1 MRILFAHKNFPAQFG
16 AFGEW
21 LAGEGWEV
29 AFLTRRAGAA
39 NPAMRVVVAP
49 DDHRPPAEGIHRYVR
64 PLEAAVLS
72 GQAFARAAVEL
83 DRAGFVPDVVMA
95 HAGWGVGT
103 FLADVWPAA
112 AAVPYF
118 EWYYNWPY
126 PDRTPGDAPA
136 ADPLDARAR
145 NRIRNAPLWADFSTA
160 AGALCPTRYQA
171 AQFPAWMRAG
181 LTVMHDG
188 VDTELHSPGEGGAG
202 RAADRAILARWGVPE
217 DAEVV
222 TSITRGMEPHR
233 GFPETMRALALLQ
246 QRRPKLH
253 ALIGGED
260 RVAYGAQLPEGES
273 WKRRMLAE
281 LGPGSG
287 LDPARL
293 HFTGLLTRPDMVA
306 VMRASDAHVYLTVP
320 FVLSWS
326 LLDAMACGCL
336 LVASDTAPVRE
347 FVEDGVTGLLVAG
360 GEDGAPA
367 DPAALAA
374 RIEEAL
380 DAGRAGSAMAR
391 LRTRARA
398 RVVET
403 LDARRVIWPRKR
415 AWLETVAGGGGAG
428 GGAGGGTGGAAAGR
442 PGTGRSGNR
451 RGR

>member
-29 AFLTRRAGAA
+29 AFLTQRAGAA
-39 NPAMRVVVAP
+39 SPGLRVITAPA
-49 DDHRPPAEGIHRYVR
+49 DHRTPAADGHRYVR
-64 PLEAAVLS
+64 PLEGAVIT
-72 GQAFARAAVEL
+72 GQAFARAAVDLE
-83 DRAGFVPDVVMA
+83 RAGFRPDIVMA
-95 HAGWGVGT
+95 HAGWGAGT
-103 FLADVWPAA
+103 FLKDVWPAA

-126 PDRTPGDAPA
+126 PDRTPYDGAP

-145 NRIRNAPLWADFSTA
+145 NRVRNAPIWADFSTA
-160 AGALCPTRYQA
+160 TRALCPTRFQA
-171 AQFPAWMRAG
+171 AQFPEWLRPR

-188 VDTELHSPGEGGAG
+188 VDTEVHSPGDRG
-202 RAADRAILARWGVPE
+202 RAILARWGIPE
-217 DAEVV
+217 DAEIL

-246 QRRPKLH
+246 KRRPKLH

-281 LGPGSG
+281 LD
-287 LDPARL
+287 LDLGRV
-293 HFTGLLTRPDMVA
+293 HFTGLLSRPDMVA
-306 VMRASDAHVYLTVP
+306 VMRASDAHLYLTVP

-326 LLDAMACGCL
+326 LLDAMATGCL

-347 FVEDGVTGLLVAG
+347 FLDDRVTGLLVPAG
-360 GEDGAPA
+360 PA
-367 DPAALAA
+367 GVDPAALAA
-374 RIEEAL
+374 RVEEAL
-380 DAGRAGSAMAR
+380 AGGSAMER

-398 RVVET
+398 RIVEH
-403 LDARRVIWPRKR
+403 LDARRVIWPKKR
-415 AWLETVAGGGGAG
+415 AWL
-428 GGAGGGTGGAAAGR
+428 AAAAAEAAAPRGPAASPR
-442 PGTGRSGNR
+442 AAGSER
-451 RGR
+451 RR